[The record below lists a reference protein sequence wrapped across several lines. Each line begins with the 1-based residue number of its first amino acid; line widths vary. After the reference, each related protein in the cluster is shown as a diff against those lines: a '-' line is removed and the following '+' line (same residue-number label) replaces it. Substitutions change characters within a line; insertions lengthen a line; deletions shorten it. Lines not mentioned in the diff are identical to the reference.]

1 MPNPRRF
8 AARTLLLVALGWL
21 VADGRG
27 VRAQVP
33 PPPRTIDCGPI
44 RVNVGDFV
52 AVNVGNADRPP
63 QTPTVLLV
71 RLLNPDGGL
80 LLERSLTLS
89 PGQSRTVRWPAT
101 TTGVARQV
109 LVRGEVVLVTGPEEP
124 RLLGPVQVFGPRL
137 TYGPHLVCSGD
148 TGGRGPV

>member
-21 VADGRG
+21 VIDGRD

-33 PPPRTIDCGPI
+33 PPPSTLDCGPT
-44 RVNVGDFV
+44 RVNVGDFLD
-52 AVNVGNADRPP
+52 VNVGNADRPP
-63 QTPTVLLV
+63 QTATVLLV

-80 LLERSLTLS
+80 LLERRLTLA
-89 PGQSRTVRWPAT
+89 PGQSRTVRWLAT
-101 TTGVARQV
+101 ATLARQV

-124 RLLGPVQVFGPRL
+124 RLRGTVQVFGPGL